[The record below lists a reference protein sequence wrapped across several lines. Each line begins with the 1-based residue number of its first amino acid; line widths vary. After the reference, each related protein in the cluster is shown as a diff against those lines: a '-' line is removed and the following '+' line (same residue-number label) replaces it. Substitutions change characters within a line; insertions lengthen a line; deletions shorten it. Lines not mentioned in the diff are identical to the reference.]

1 MHKNLLAIALLTL
14 LPFMGAC
21 AQSHAPAEAAT
32 LKPATDLQALGA
44 QATARRIPVVLMFSA
59 RWCEFCAI
67 LKEEVLAPM
76 AANPDYEGKVAFFR
90 VVHIDRDDLPLVD
103 FAGRHTTHHA
113 FAERFD
119 VDLTPTVWIVDGQGR
134 ALTEPLVGLP
144 GGTVETYSETLFS
157 RLEEALKKLGH
168 APVRF

>member
-14 LPFMGAC
+14 LPFMSAA
-21 AQSHAPAEAAT
+21 AQSHAPTEAAM
-32 LKPATDLQALGA
+32 LKPATDLQALGR

-76 AANPDYEGKVAFFR
+76 AANPDYEGRVAFFR

-103 FAGRHTTHHA
+103 FAGRRTTHHT

-119 VDLTPTVWIVDGQGR
+119 VDLTPTVWILDGHGQP
-134 ALTEPLVGLP
+134 LTEPLVGLP
-144 GGTVETYSETLFS
+144 GGTVETTRRRFS
-157 RLEEALKKLGH
+157 VDWRW
-168 APVRF
+168 R